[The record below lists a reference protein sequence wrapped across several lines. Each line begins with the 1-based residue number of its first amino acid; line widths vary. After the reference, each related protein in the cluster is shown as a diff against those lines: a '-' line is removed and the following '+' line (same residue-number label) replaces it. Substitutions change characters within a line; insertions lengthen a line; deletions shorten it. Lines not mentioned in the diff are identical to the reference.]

1 MRETGPVSD
10 AFREAIGRLDE
21 DAFQALYG
29 PSDPMTPEEV
39 AELLAGAGARWWIAG
54 GRAAR
59 AGAPPRRHEDTDV
72 AILAGDLGAV
82 RRVMDGW
89 HLWEALDGALRPLLP
104 GVPLTPGC
112 GQLWVRRGARRPWR
126 LEFLLDHHSTDEEWV
141 FKRDTSIRLPWQRA
155 AHTVGG
161 IGYLRPEVALLFKAR
176 LDRPK
181 DRADL
186 LAARLDPAGRAWLA
200 GTLARLGHD
209 DWARLASAT

>member
-1 MRETGPVSD
+1 VSD

-29 PSDPMTPEEV
+29 SWDPVAPQEV
-39 AELLAGAGARWWIAG
+39 AELLAGAGVSWWIAG

-72 AILAGDLGAV
+72 AIRAGDLEAV
-82 RRVMDGW
+82 RRVMGGW
-89 HLWEALDGALRPLLP
+89 HLWEAVDGALRPLLP
-104 GVPLTPGC
+104 GVPLTPEC
-112 GQLWVRRGARRPWR
+112 GELWVRRDARQPWR
-126 LEFLLDHHSTDEEWV
+126 LEFLLDYHSTGDEWV
-141 FKRDTSIRLPWQRA
+141 FKRDTSIRLPWRRA
-155 AHTVGG
+155 LHTVGG
-161 IGYLRPEVALLFKAR
+161 IGYLRPEVALLYKAR

-200 GTLARLGHD
+200 GTLERLGYD
-209 DWARLASAT
+209 AWARLARQ